1 MSKIKRALDVVN
13 DLRNLA
19 DSLEGLAYVFKSN
32 ETAATIEI
40 KKPKETA
47 DQKQS
52 DKKQPTLEEVRAKLA
67 SLSQEGKQVQV
78 KELITSFDAKKLSD
92 VAVENYA
99 ELLKKAE
106 ELR

>member
-32 ETAATIEI
+32 EAAATIEI
-40 KKPKETA
+40 QEPKEDA
-47 DQKQS
+47 LQELP

-67 SLSQEGKQVQV
+67 SLSQDGKQMQV
-78 KELITSFDAKKLSD
+78 KELITSFGAKKLSD
-92 VAVENYA
+92 VAVDKYD

-106 ELR
+106 DLG